1 MRTYNYNTYSDELYH
16 YGVKGM
22 KWRRVKRNKSDLN
35 NLAELSKRYYS
46 EVNAYNRAIDSGKPV
61 TSKQK
66 LDVARKQRDVQN
78 KIDQLLK
85 KYASVTVD
93 RGFEPDGYTIK
104 WVEARIGE
112 LDAMGRISK
121 IDFVRLPMNK

>member
-1 MRTYNYNTYSDELYH
+1 MWEYNYSSSDELYH

-22 KWRRVKRNKSDLN
+22 KWGVRRNKSDLN

-46 EVNAYNRAIDSGKPV
+46 EVNAYNRTIDSGKPV

-66 LDVARKQRDVQN
+66 LDVARKQRDVQK

-112 LDAMGRISK
+112 LDATGRISK
-121 IDFVRLPMNK
+121 IDFVRLPMND